1 MRLVVKVG
9 TSSLTHKTGLLNI
22 RKVQK
27 LCVTL
32 SDIQNAGH
40 QVILVSS
47 GAIGMGVGKLHL
59 DRKPTDMATKQA
71 AAAVGQCELMY
82 VYDKLF
88 GEYNHTVAQILLT
101 GNDVDNEIHR
111 ENIRSTISRLLEL
124 GVIPIINENDSV
136 ATAEIDEINALGDND
151 TLAAIVSVCIG
162 ADLLVLM
169 SDIDGLYTEDPRKNP
184 DAKLIHEVENLT
196 EEMMESAGGAGS
208 SQGTG
213 SALPLSTQKR
223 PGRSGEAHRSGD
235 PDLCRSGRDRHRLR
249 PLKSPGLSFQSLV
262 LLCHRRLHPAVDL
275 LHAHAHLQ
283 PPVRLPDHPL

>member
-27 LCVTL
+27 LCATL

-213 SALPLSTQKR
+213 GMRTKLKAAKLVCENGIDMVITNGDTPENLY
-223 PGRSGEAHRSGD
+223 GIVDGD
-235 PDLCRSGRDRHRLR
+235 PIGTRF
-249 PLKSPGLSFQSLV
+249 LKKK
-262 LLCHRRLHPAVDL
+262 
-275 LHAHAHLQ
+275 
-283 PPVRLPDHPL
+283 